1 MSQKIIYSNNF
12 AKNSDLIYSQS
23 VSAKEFENIKD
34 SNKKI
39 ISETHNSLFSS
50 ITYSLKKFSLNEN
63 DVIYC
68 HSDLLEELFLK
79 LNKCK
84 FENIKLISNQ
94 SDRLINNKIYKKK
107 PSCISEWYGVNIEAS
122 KKDLIPIP
130 LGLSNPFS
138 KKNLTHKDF
147 DINNTNFNSD
157 ERENKVYLNFRESTN
172 YQERRKIY
180 KQFENK
186 EWAFISEPNL
196 NNSDYKKD
204 LSSYRYVLCPWGNGV
219 DTHRVFESLYSGAVP
234 ILKIHKTYSNL
245 EDLPIL
251 FVKSYNEIN
260 EKLLQSYSKKLQK
273 DLTNKEKLNIDW
285 WINTIK
291 RSRVPEVGEQYF
303 ASENKLRSLLIV
315 LRLKSYYYLKSKYK
329 KIYFIYIRILNKLS
343 K

>member
-1 MSQKIIYSNNF
+1 M
-12 AKNSDLIYSQS
+12 
-23 VSAKEFENIKD
+23 
-34 SNKKI
+34 
-39 ISETHNSLFSS
+39 
-50 ITYSLKKFSLNEN
+50 
-63 DVIYC
+63 
-68 HSDLLEELFLK
+68 
-79 LNKCK
+79 
-84 FENIKLISNQ
+84 
-94 SDRLINNKIYKKK
+94 
-107 PSCISEWYGVNIEAS
+107 
-122 KKDLIPIP
+122 
-130 LGLSNPFS
+130 
-138 KKNLTHKDF
+138 
-147 DINNTNFNSD
+147 
-157 ERENKVYLNFRESTN
+157 
-172 YQERRKIY
+172 
-180 KQFENK
+180 
-186 EWAFISEPNL
+186 
-196 NNSDYKKD
+196 
-204 LSSYRYVLCPWGNGV
+204 
-219 DTHRVFESLYSGAVP
+219 P